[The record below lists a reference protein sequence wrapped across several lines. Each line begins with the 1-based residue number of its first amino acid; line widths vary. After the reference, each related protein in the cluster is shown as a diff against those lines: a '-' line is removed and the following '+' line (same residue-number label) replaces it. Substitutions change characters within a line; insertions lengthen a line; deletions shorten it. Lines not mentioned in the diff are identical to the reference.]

1 MTTPA
6 PTASARWTNK
16 NQKGE
21 FHAKLITVTCHK
33 RHPARQTG
41 SSAQLC
47 DIRRMYFA
55 NSLVYWHWNS
65 FITLALKLL
74 RHVHSSDCICL
85 VFWMGNWN
93 SSPPIKFTLLV
104 VATDHRPAVDQGGRK
119 SSGNI
124 LFSLLRGGA
133 VSVGENVVGGL
144 SWVPF
149 TVGGLSWLVLVSS
162 WDFRQPKFFS
172 GLIHRKIINPRLQ
185 GFPSFLR
192 GKPWLRFVE
201 GLSLFRR
208 KGIITK
214 AMFAPIY

>member
-1 MTTPA
+1 MTLVRKTLYLYLYPQGMTTPA

-104 VATDHRPAVDQGGRK
+104 AATDHMTCGGSGRK
-119 SSGNI
+119 KKQWKHLVQFTERRSC
-124 LFSLLRGGA
+124 FS
-133 VSVGENVVGGL
+133 
-144 SWVPF
+144 
-149 TVGGLSWLVLVSS
+149 
-162 WDFRQPKFFS
+162 
-172 GLIHRKIINPRLQ
+172 
-185 GFPSFLR
+185 
-192 GKPWLRFVE
+192 
-201 GLSLFRR
+201 RR
-208 KGIITK
+208 KCCWRIK
-214 AMFAPIY
+214 LSSLNRRED